1 MSARIGRLVW
11 KCACLIGALVLTLAH
26 VDRALAQAPVTNE
39 QQVFSLSSSNLFFST
54 AQNSYARVADFSLR
68 QDTEG
73 QAADEPAAGGEEE
86 FKDETGTDPRDFNNK
101 FMPYYRYTEL
111 KNGVEVHDWT
121 IFGLYAFTPRLAM
134 TYEIPLRYMDY
145 SEAIPDFGPAILPG
159 GPPIPGFGASGP
171 VSGSNEFGLGDSIFR
186 FFYKPESLEWETP
199 CTWGPRKGETL
210 GWSLIPLIETT
221 VPTNTDDI
229 LGSDTWVLSPGF
241 AIAGD
246 TPTFGFIAAM
256 FFYDFNVI
264 KDTDEP
270 YVSRFRGR
278 IFLMQPFSKPGPK
291 WHDGLYMMPEFQPAY
306 DLRTS
311 HFSFW
316 VGPEFGKVFAGDRTV
331 TVYAKPG
338 WGVDPNIP
346 GDREFSFEFGV
357 RIFF

>member
-1 MSARIGRLVW
+1 MIAKTGRLVW
-11 KCACLIGALVLTLAH
+11 KCACLIGALVLTLVN
-26 VDRALAQAPVTNE
+26 VDRVLAQTPATNE
-39 QQVFSLSSSNLFFST
+39 QLVFSLSSSNLFLNTEHS
-54 AQNSYARVADFSLR
+54 SYTQVADFSLR
-68 QDTEG
+68 QDTDG

-111 KNGVEVHDWT
+111 KNGVEVHDWVF
-121 IFGLYAFTPRLAM
+121 FGLYAFTPRLAM
-134 TYEIPLRYMDY
+134 TYEIPIRYMDY
-145 SEAIPDFGPAILPG
+145 SEAIPSFGPGA
-159 GPPIPGFGASGP
+159 ASG
-171 VSGSNEFGLGDSIFR
+171 SSEFGLGDSIFR
-186 FFYKPESLEWETP
+186 FFFKPKSLEWEMP
-199 CTWGPRKGETL
+199 CTWGPRKGEAL
-210 GWSLIPLIETT
+210 KWSLIPLIETT

-338 WGVDPNIP
+338 WGVDPSIP
-346 GDREFSFEFGV
+346 GDREFSFEVGV